1 MSKGMNKNTKI
12 STVREIGRQV
22 DWNTR
27 QNKRLVE
34 AVLALRTKD
43 EAERFLRD
51 IMTESEIK
59 EFADRLEAAS
69 LLFRDVQY
77 NAIEEKVELSSATVA
92 RIAKWLNGPLGGYRL
107 ILNRISNHHT
117 PSKLRKGL
125 SLSP

>member
-1 MSKGMNKNTKI
+1 MSKGTNKNTKI

>member
-51 IMTESEIK
+51 LMTESEIK

-69 LLFRDVQY
+69 LLYRDVQY
-77 NAIEEKVELSSATVA
+77 NAIEEKVMLSSATVA

-107 ILNRISNHHT
+107 ILSRISNYHS

>member
-1 MSKGMNKNTKI
+1 MNEKTKI

-22 DWNTR
+22 NWNTK

-34 AVLALRTKD
+34 AILAVKNPD

-51 IMTESEIK
+51 LMTEGEIK

-69 LLFRDVQY
+69 LLYQDVQY
-77 NAIEEKVELSSATVA
+77 NAIEEKVKISSATVA

-107 ILNRISNHHT
+107 VLKRL
-117 PSKLRKGL
+117 K
-125 SLSP
+125 